1 MLKNN
6 SLYNILLNDENVNT
20 YTKVLIILNQLH
32 YNHDFYI
39 PNNKIMNLCKKYKIE
54 ITTIR
59 QLQNVLKTLVSKK
72 LINIVY
78 KGNLRYFNL
87 NYYNNSRKIK
97 DKTYE
102 LEEEY
107 DWLGDEE

>member
-20 YTKVLIILNQLH
+20 YTKVLIMLNQLH

-39 PNNKIMNLCKKYKIE
+39 PNKKLLNICKKYKIK
-54 ITTIR
+54 INTR
-59 QLQNVLKTLVSKK
+59 QLQYILINLVSNK
-72 LINIVY
+72 LINIFY

-107 DWLGDEE
+107 DWLGDDK